1 MGPKKKDGGKKKA
14 KESDEP
20 GQKAEDLLSTYTAF
34 VKKIGL
40 PSNLEV
46 VSALS
51 NEENP
56 FKGKQIIIDGG
67 DASKTSQ
74 PLGPGGCRALATAIM
89 GVGQGMPK
97 HPETGS
103 NLLYKPLQELR
114 IWGANIG
121 DDGASSIAELLR
133 LGGAEIQLQ
142 YLELTNNEIT
152 EVGGFALGRSLSC
165 MMNMSLITLALD
177 YNMSFGSEGVAA
189 LCLGLRTN
197 STLKKLSLKYCNL
210 DGDAGGPLGEV
221 LAFTRSGLNIL
232 DIQGNHV
239 GGKGLL
245 DMCPGLQRNKSL
257 TQLVLADNDI
267 SEAEVDNES
276 LKKFAEVLLIH
287 PTLTSVNLL
296 YNRFGG
302 AGEYLVPAVDPA
314 SGGNKNITEFRVDA
328 SLHDE
333 LYEKLNKMGGGG
345 KKGKKGKKKCDGRLK
360 ENFRVLEEGGEFRPA
375 VYEFNNKG
383 EEGREVGV
391 VAQELVGTWWERK
404 VSVECDEVDGVHFQV
419 DKFFVDELVNKYL

>member
-1 MGPKKKDGGKKKA
+1 M
-14 KESDEP
+14 
-20 GQKAEDLLSTYTAF
+20 
-34 VKKIGL
+34 
-40 PSNLEV
+40 
-46 VSALS
+46 SAPPHFPQTQ
-51 NEENP
+51 NP

-189 LCLGLRTN
+189 LCLGLR
-197 STLKKLSLKYCNL
+197 Y
-210 DGDAGGPLGEV
+210 EHHEE
-221 LAFTRSGLNIL
+221 RS
-232 DIQGNHV
+232 D
-239 GGKGLL
+239 
-245 DMCPGLQRNKSL
+245 
-257 TQLVLADNDI
+257 
-267 SEAEVDNES
+267 
-276 LKKFAEVLLIH
+276 
-287 PTLTSVNLL
+287 
-296 YNRFGG
+296 
-302 AGEYLVPAVDPA
+302 
-314 SGGNKNITEFRVDA
+314 
-328 SLHDE
+328 
-333 LYEKLNKMGGGG
+333 
-345 KKGKKGKKKCDGRLK
+345 
-360 ENFRVLEEGGEFRPA
+360 VLEMRQLRSYLSA
-375 VYEFNNKG
+375 LI
-383 EEGREVGV
+383 
-391 VAQELVGTWWERK
+391 ALV
-404 VSVECDEVDGVHFQV
+404 
-419 DKFFVDELVNKYL
+419 